1 MKFYRVF
8 FSLTTAFALL
18 FVGTASALTYP
29 VIAVT
34 TWPQTQQGPK
44 AVMPY
49 VAGDGAPGWF
59 SIQGQNQGDS
69 VKVQNY
75 SSASAADNT
84 EIMSTTAGHTPVTL
98 WFNQPVATA
107 AETINGGCQI
117 LDRIGDSATDPKNIY
132 FFTYPDY
139 RYISTDSNTFP
150 NAGPSQ
156 ILTSQ
161 GQSGVRGFMVN
172 NYTSV
177 FAGAP
182 ANNYIIS
189 ATYMTGN
196 KNPCAA
202 ADQEMGMWQF
212 LQESGRIVYF
222 DLSDHTNC
230 NGLGTCRDSTDS
242 PCAQPPVLPCS
253 NPVFQTDLLIQIGNA
268 VTYEGTYTNLY
279 YEMYLIPAGTNGSPI
294 SSTPSGY
301 VMRVAVIDGN
311 HTDRFATCNI
321 NGDPNTSACTADV
334 PIDWTPARIA
344 QFLNGESNVVNA
356 VVTPGAVDTPFSA
369 YNQINGLW
377 MGR

>member
-1 MKFYRVF
+1 
-8 FSLTTAFALL
+8 
-18 FVGTASALTYP
+18 
-29 VIAVT
+29 
-34 TWPQTQQGPK
+34 
-44 AVMPY
+44 
-49 VAGDGAPGWF
+49 
-59 SIQGQNQGDS
+59 
-69 VKVQNY
+69 
-75 SSASAADNT
+75 
-84 EIMSTTAGHTPVTL
+84 
-98 WFNQPVATA
+98 
-107 AETINGGCQI
+107 
-117 LDRIGDSATDPKNIY
+117 
-132 FFTYPDY
+132 
-139 RYISTDSNTFP
+139 
-150 NAGPSQ
+150 
-156 ILTSQ
+156 
-161 GQSGVRGFMVN
+161 
-172 NYTSV
+172 
-177 FAGAP
+177 
-182 ANNYIIS
+182 
-189 ATYMTGN
+189 
-196 KNPCAA
+196 
-202 ADQEMGMWQF
+202 
-212 LQESGRIVYF
+212 VYF

-230 NGLGTCRDSTDS
+230 NGYGTCRDSTDS

-321 NGDPNTSACTADV
+321 NGDTNTSACTADV